1 MSITKDLFEFAKRDS
16 DGLYSLSISEN
27 GKTETFKRIL
37 ANDTNNVFSVS
48 KVFTVT
54 AIGFLVDDGLLS
66 LDEKFSDIFAAEM
79 PDGYDKKWD
88 SVTVDNVIKHK
99 VGFNEGFLDI
109 DVEDVAGY
117 EQKYGTRTDFLKIVL
132 SHNIYFEPGTQFC
145 YSDAAYYL
153 LSRVVTKK
161 SGERLDDFL
170 NSRLF
175 VPLCFSEVAWSHCP
189 QGFPMGA
196 TGLYIRTNDMVKV
209 AQLYLNRGMYE
220 GRRYFSEDWYNTVIE
235 RGYEFSRCGM
245 YGYGKG
251 GLYGQFIYFNTKLG
265 IAVGWEGHENSAYSG
280 RLMDYL
286 LTLEKE

>member
-1 MSITKDLFEFAKRDS
+1 
-16 DGLYSLSISEN
+16 
-27 GKTETFKRIL
+27 
-37 ANDTNNVFSVS
+37 
-48 KVFTVT
+48 
-54 AIGFLVDDGLLS
+54 
-66 LDEKFSDIFAAEM
+66 M

-220 GRRYFSEDWYNTVIE
+220 GRRYFSEDWYNTVTVS
-235 RGYEFSRCGM
+235 Y
-245 YGYGKG
+245 
-251 GLYGQFIYFNTKLG
+251 T
-265 IAVGWEGHENSAYSG
+265 H
-280 RLMDYL
+280 
-286 LTLEKE
+286 LTLPTKRIV

>member
-54 AIGFLVDDGLLS
+54 AIGFLVDEGLLS
-66 LDEKFSDIFAAEM
+66 LDEKISDIFAAEM

-132 SHNIYFEPGTQFC
+132 SHNIYLNPVHSFATAMRRIICFQGWLRKNLESVLMIFLTAGFLFR
-145 YSDAAYYL
+145 YV
-153 LSRVVTKK
+153 SR
-161 SGERLDDFL
+161 RLHGPIARRDFL
-170 NSRLF
+170 
-175 VPLCFSEVAWSHCP
+175 W
-189 QGFPMGA
+189 
-196 TGLYIRTNDMVKV
+196 
-209 AQLYLNRGMYE
+209 AQQ
-220 GRRYFSEDWYNTVIE
+220 D
-235 RGYEFSRCGM
+235 
-245 YGYGKG
+245 
-251 GLYGQFIYFNTKLG
+251 FIYVQM
-265 IAVGWEGHENSAYSG
+265 IW
-280 RLMDYL
+280 
-286 LTLEKE
+286 

>member
-54 AIGFLVDDGLLS
+54 AIGFLVDDGLLY
-66 LDEKFSDIFAAEM
+66 LDEKISDIFAAEM

-132 SHNIYFEPGTQFC
+132 SHNIYFEPGTQSC

-189 QGFPMGA
+189 Q
-196 TGLYIRTNDMVKV
+196 
-209 AQLYLNRGMYE
+209 
-220 GRRYFSEDWYNTVIE
+220 
-235 RGYEFSRCGM
+235 
-245 YGYGKG
+245 
-251 GLYGQFIYFNTKLG
+251 
-265 IAVGWEGHENSAYSG
+265 
-280 RLMDYL
+280 
-286 LTLEKE
+286 